1 MVSTHLPVWD
11 RVGTEGDLRVHTSR
25 VVMWFGVLGEQSAS
39 PLGNTRELRPKVI
52 HRYHRV

>member
-11 RVGTEGDLRVHTSR
+11 RVGTKGDLRVHTSR